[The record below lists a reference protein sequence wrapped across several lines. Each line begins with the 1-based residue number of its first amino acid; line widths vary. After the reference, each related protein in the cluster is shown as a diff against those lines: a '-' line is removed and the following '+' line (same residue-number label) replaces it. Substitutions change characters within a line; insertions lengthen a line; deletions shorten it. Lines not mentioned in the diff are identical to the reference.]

1 MAESGYELS
10 PGYNIYCYGMPYY
23 SDGKEVVKHIPG
35 KSWQNINQ
43 LKGKSRSEQLLFGD
57 INDYGI
63 DGSVTQSKM
72 LDVWANTTT
81 NLTHIGRR
89 HNGGINAAWLD
100 SHVDFRKSSQMVGV
114 VSSKW
119 GDTVCAYYFAMYPAD

>member
-1 MAESGYELS
+1 MIYAVRISRTLS
-10 PGYNIYCYGMPYY
+10 CQTIFRKTARIINKRNIYLL
-23 SDGKEVVKHIPG
+23 
-35 KSWQNINQ
+35 QN
-43 LKGKSRSEQLLFGD
+43 F
-57 INDYGI
+57 
-63 DGSVTQSKM
+63 VFTF
-72 LDVWANTTT
+72 TTT

-100 SHVDFRKSSQMVGV
+100 GHVDFRKSSQMVGV